1 MSLIPSES
9 LNFPD
14 AFRAAEGWKLP
25 KKRDRRSPVRS
36 REIVAY
42 NRPTTR
48 SSVQQSAYKKP
59 SAPVLT
65 PTISVVP
72 DEKLSV
78 RSGAAKELERTF
90 ETAGEMLPSSEI
102 WGEKPIAERKTQ
114 APVVEASG
122 AKAAV
127 DPQQPE
133 LQLPSNG
140 HHPAPEPVSHQ
151 ETPASETP
159 PEQSA
164 PPETVPSEAAPKPM
178 IVDGSTAHALF
189 VQALM
194 ARAVS
199 IGISPI
205 EGEPSQSPPPESP
218 ASLPDPASAAP
229 FSPSAAPQPDAPI
242 ISDTAELQEIAQPE
256 LAFEKPVTAPPPAPP
271 KTPARIP
278 ITPRKWKPRVPVQAA
293 PVPLSPA
300 PDFTDPIFSEPPP
313 QLDPHVNADGEKAA
327 RKPEK
332 VAPKALKEEMV
343 VVPRPGNGPRKI
355 ALPRAE
361 LAHPEVHLFTA
372 NERRNRWI
380 RFSLLQSLSLVC
392 LVALARLAIWH
403 HFVDPT
409 LKILVLILLLATLA
423 AAVMVPVAFMRN
435 SPDRWQTRR

>member
-14 AFRAAEGWKLP
+14 AFREAVGWRLP
-25 KKRDRRSPVRS
+25 KKRDRRSPVRA
-36 REIVAY
+36 REIVVHK
-42 NRPTTR
+42 RPTTR
-48 SSVQQSAYKKP
+48 SSAQQNAYKKP

-72 DEKLSV
+72 NEKLSV
-78 RSGAAKELERTF
+78 GSAAAKELERTF
-90 ETAGEMLPSSEI
+90 ETAGEATESLEI
-102 WGEKPIAERKTQ
+102 RGETAIAEPNQ
-114 APVVEASG
+114 EAPVVEASDVT
-122 AKAAV
+122 AAV
-127 DPQQPE
+127 DPPQPE

-140 HHPAPEPVSHQ
+140 HYPAPEPVSHQ
-151 ETPASETP
+151 ETPPTPETP
-159 PEQSA
+159 KQSA
-164 PPETVPSEAAPKPM
+164 PVETVPSEAAPKPM
-178 IVDGSTAHALF
+178 VMEGSTAHALF

-194 ARAVS
+194 ARAVP
-199 IGISPI
+199 IEISPI
-205 EGEPSQSPPPESP
+205 EAGPTQSPPPEP
-218 ASLPDPASAAP
+218 RASLPDPASAAP
-229 FSPSAAPQPDAPI
+229 FSPSAPLPQAAPV

-278 ITPRKWKPRVPVQAA
+278 ITPRKWKPRVPIQAA
-293 PVPLSPA
+293 PVALSPA

-313 QLDPHVNADGEKAA
+313 QLDPRVNADGEEAA
-327 RKPEK
+327 RKPAR
-332 VAPKALKEEMV
+332 VAPKALREELV

-355 ALPRAE
+355 AVPRAE
-361 LAHPEVHLFTA
+361 LAHPELHLFTA

-380 RFSLLQSLSLVC
+380 RFSLLQSLSLIC

-423 AAVMVPVAFMRN
+423 AAVMVPMAFMRN
-435 SPDRWQTRR
+435 SPDRWQTRL